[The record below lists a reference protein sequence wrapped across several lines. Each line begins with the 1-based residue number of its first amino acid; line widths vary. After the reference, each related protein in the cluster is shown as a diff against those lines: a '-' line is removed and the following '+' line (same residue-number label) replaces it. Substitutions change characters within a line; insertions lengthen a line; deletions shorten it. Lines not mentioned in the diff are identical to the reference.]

1 MTTTKSPR
9 ARMPVQASLF
19 DDTLAADT
27 AQVALDAPD
36 APEVDP
42 RQITIFSLFDA
53 DDYPVPASAS
63 ASASASTSASAPVL
77 AREIA
82 SETAQAMPKSSPAA
96 SSAKPSTGSSA
107 KSSTAAPRNIER
119 LETQFEALPAAWRD
133 TLAPFMASDAYA
145 PLCRFVD
152 EERAAGKTVY
162 PADVFRALRLTSPD
176 DVKVVILG
184 QDPYHGEDRGTPQ
197 AHGLAFSVP
206 PGVRPPPSL
215 RNIFK
220 EISSSLGIAAP
231 AHGCLDAW
239 ARQGVLLLN
248 TVLTVERANA
258 ASHAKRGWEQCTDT
272 LIRELAARHEHLV
285 FMLWG
290 AHAQNK
296 RALLSGAHCVLE
308 APHPSP
314 LSAHRGFLGSGHFVQ
329 ANAYLK
335 AHGKTPIDWRLPEEG
350 VVLA

>member
-1 MTTTKSPR
+1 MTYTKRSRTT
-9 ARMPVQASLF
+9 APVQGSLF
-19 DDTLAADT
+19 DDDLQDDAASDP
-27 AQVALDAPD
+27 LDATA

-42 RQITIFSLFDA
+42 RQISLFSLLDDDPPSPPPARLPTRTPAPAMSDA
-53 DDYPVPASAS
+53 PA
-63 ASASASTSASAPVL
+63 
-77 AREIA
+77 
-82 SETAQAMPKSSPAA
+82 PK
-96 SSAKPSTGSSA
+96 KTQ
-107 KSSTAAPRNIER
+107 TAAIPTNPSVQR
-119 LETQFEALPAAWRD
+119 LEDQFDALPAAWRE
-133 TLAPFMASDAYA
+133 LLEPFIASDAYA

-152 EERAAGKTVY
+152 DERAAGKTVY

-184 QDPYHGEDRGTPQ
+184 QDPYHGDDRGTPQ

-206 PGVRPPPSL
+206 PAVRPPPSL

-220 EISSSLGIAAP
+220 EIAASLGIEAP
-231 AHGCLDAW
+231 PHGCLDAW

-258 ASHAKRGWEQCTDT
+258 ASHAKRGWERCTDM

-290 AHAQNK
+290 AHAQAK
-296 RALLSGAHCVLE
+296 RALVEGRPHCVLE

-314 LSAHRGFLGSGHFVQ
+314 LSAHRGFLGCGHFAQ
-329 ANAYLK
+329 ANAYLE
-335 AHGKTPIDWRLPEEG
+335 AQGRTTIDWRLPDEAE
-350 VVLA
+350 VLA

>member
-1 MTTTKSPR
+1 MTSTKRTR
-9 ARMPVQASLF
+9 AALPVQASLF
-19 DDTLAADT
+19 DDELPDT
-27 AQVALDAPD
+27 ALATLDEPPL
-36 APEVDP
+36 PEVDP
-42 RQITIFSLFDA
+42 RQITIFSLFD
-53 DDYPVPASAS
+53 DDEFPAPAHVSTDLPAQTMSNESA
-63 ASASASTSASAPVL
+63 TP
-77 AREIA
+77 R
-82 SETAQAMPKSSPAA
+82 AA
-96 SSAKPSTGSSA
+96 ID
-107 KSSTAAPRNIER
+107 AAP
-119 LETQFEALPAAWRD
+119 LEDQFGALPAPWREL
-133 TLAPFMASDAYA
+133 LAPFIESDGYA

-152 EERAAGKTVY
+152 DERAAGKTVY

-206 PGVRPPPSL
+206 PAVRPPPSL

-220 EISSSLGIAAP
+220 EIAASLGIEAP

-258 ASHAKRGWEQCTDT
+258 ASHAKRGWEHCTDT
-272 LIRELAARHEHLV
+272 LIHELAARHEHLV

-296 RALLSGAHCVLE
+296 RSLLSGAHCVLE

-314 LSAHRGFLGSGHFVQ
+314 LSAHRGFLGCGHFAQ
-329 ANAYLK
+329 ANAYLQE
-335 AHGKTPIDWRLPEEG
+335 HGRQPIDWRLPEEG